1 MILIIDNVRSAYNVG
16 SLFRTA
22 DAVGVEEIYLLG
34 VSPLPLDR
42 FGREDKEI
50 AKTGLGAHKSVPWKY
65 GTIEECIA
73 EMKERSY
80 AILVLEQHEGSVNC
94 FDYIPKVGEKAA
106 LVVGNEVG
114 GVSAEFLTGE
124 FTYLELPMKGEKESL
139 NVSVAGGAAMYLL
152 RYKLPE

>member
-22 DAVGVEEIYLLG
+22 DAVGTEEVYLIG

-65 GTIEECIA
+65 GSIGECIE
-73 EMKERSY
+73 EMKERGY
-80 AILVLEQHEGSVNC
+80 TIVVLEQRENSVNC
-94 FDYIPKVGEKAA
+94 FDYVPKEEEKIA
-106 LVVGNEVG
+106 LVLGNEVD
-114 GVSAEFLTGE
+114 GVSTEFLTGE
-124 FTYLELPMKGEKESL
+124 FTCLELPMKGEKESL
-139 NVSVAGGAAMYLL
+139 NVSVAGGVAMYVLSRNL
-152 RYKLPE
+152 SK